1 MSDLLRREM
10 APVPGQAWK
19 QIDETASRV
28 LKANLSARAFVDID
42 GPHGWEFAGL
52 NTGRYEVLEDAGAV
66 PCAVRQTLPA
76 VEVRV
81 PIHLER
87 PNIDDAARGCEDIDL
102 ESVEKAA
109 RDVAAFEES
118 AIYNG
123 FEPAC
128 IQGILVQ
135 AEGPPVSLPGNVAEF
150 PGAVA
155 EAVQRLRAAGQAGP
169 YHLVLGDEAWKA
181 LMPSGSGGYPPHR
194 IVKNLIGGDILS
206 SSAFKGGVV
215 VAQTEGAFQLA
226 VGQDLSIGYFAHDN
240 KTVELFLTESFTF
253 RVLDPSAV
261 VRLTPGD

>member
-1 MSDLLRREM
+1 MSDLLRRDM
-10 APVPGQAWK
+10 APVPSQAWE

-28 LKANLSARAFVDID
+28 LKANLSARTFVDID
-42 GPHGWEFAGL
+42 GPHGWDFAGL
-52 NTGRYEVLEDAGAV
+52 NTGKYKVLKKTGDV

-76 VEVRV
+76 VELRV
-81 PIHLER
+81 PIHLDR
-87 PNIDDAARGCEDIDL
+87 PNVDDAARGCEDIDL
-102 ESVEKAA
+102 APLEKAA

-128 IQGILVQ
+128 IQGILDQ
-135 AEGPPVSLPGNVAEF
+135 AEGDAIALPSNVAEF

-155 EAVQRLRAAGQAGP
+155 EAVQRLTAAGHAGP
-169 YHLVLGDEAWKA
+169 YHLVLGSEAWTA

-194 IVKNLIGGDILS
+194 IVKNLIGGAILS
-206 SSAFKGGVV
+206 SAAFKGGVL
-215 VAQTEGAFQLA
+215 VAQEDGAFQLA

-253 RVLDPSAV
+253 RVLDPSAAV
-261 VRLTPGD
+261 GLTPGG